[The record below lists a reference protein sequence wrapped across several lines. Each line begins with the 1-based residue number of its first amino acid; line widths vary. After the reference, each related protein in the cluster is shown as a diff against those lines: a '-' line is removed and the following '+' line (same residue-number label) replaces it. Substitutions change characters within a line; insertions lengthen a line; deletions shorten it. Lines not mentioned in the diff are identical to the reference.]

1 MNEITKIFS
10 ADGSIKYA
18 FRLENNLK
26 TEAAYFKV
34 SGRERP
40 NIACVSTQVGC
51 SVGCTFCATAK
62 TSFFRNLT
70 KDEIFLQISSVID
83 NDPTGDALAEGFEVS
98 FMGMGEPLSNLKNV
112 LEAVKEIH
120 IRYPLINRVSLSTS
134 GTAKRIDALTDA
146 MPISPPIHLQISL
159 HTTEDSIRK
168 RLIPYSSSSIE
179 SLLKAGRRYH
189 EKTGDKVC
197 LNYILLKGINDFQD
211 NARWLAGLDSSV
223 FYVKLTALNLVPDM
237 PKYLLPVSVSEM
249 LSFSNILASRG
260 MPHKIFVGDGL
271 DVQASCGQLSATPRE
286 IGVST
291 GMS

>member
-1 MNEITKIFS
+1 MTQITKIFS
-10 ADGSIKYA
+10 EDGSIKYV

-34 SGRERP
+34 SSRERP

-62 TSFFRNLT
+62 TNFFRNLT
-70 KDEIFLQISSVID
+70 KDEIFLQISSVLN
-83 NDPTGDALAEGFEVS
+83 NDATGDMLAEGFEVS
-98 FMGMGEPLSNLKNV
+98 FMGMGEPLLNLKNV
-112 LEAVKEIH
+112 LEVVKEIH
-120 IRYPLINRVSLSTS
+120 IKYPLISRVSLSTS
-134 GTAKRIDALTDA
+134 GTAKRIDALTQA

-159 HTTEDSIRK
+159 HATKDSIRK

-189 EKTGDKVC
+189 EKTGDNVC
-197 LNYILLKGINDFQD
+197 LNYILLKGINDFPD
-211 NARWLAGLDSSV
+211 NARWLASLDSSV

-237 PKYLLPVSVSEM
+237 PKYLLPVTVPEM
-249 LSFSNILASRG
+249 LSFSNILASSG

-286 IGVST
+286 IGVPT
-291 GMS
+291 IMS